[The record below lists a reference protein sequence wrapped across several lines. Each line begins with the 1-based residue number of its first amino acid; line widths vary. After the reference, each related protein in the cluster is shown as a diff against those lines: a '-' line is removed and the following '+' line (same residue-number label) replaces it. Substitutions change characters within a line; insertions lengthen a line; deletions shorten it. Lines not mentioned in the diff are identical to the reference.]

1 MKTMLDAGKRFCKEI
16 DLTEMALLKIC
27 VAAFGVLVGLG
38 SAKRHKTGM
47 SFLAGFA
54 LIGTAI
60 PLIAKFLSILT
71 SSED

>member
-1 MKTMLDAGKRFCKEI
+1 MKTMLDAGKRFCKDI

-54 LIGTAI
+54 LIATAI

>member
-1 MKTMLDAGKRFCKEI
+1 MNKLIATGNRFCKEI

-54 LIGTAI
+54 LIATLI
-60 PLIAKFLSILT
+60 PLAARFLSIFT

>member
-1 MKTMLDAGKRFCKEI
+1 MKTLLVAGKRFCKEI
-16 DLTEMALLKIC
+16 DLTELALLKIC

-54 LIGTAI
+54 LIGTFI
-60 PLIAKFLSILT
+60 PLMAKFLSILT